1 MYQCHRMPGQTP
13 NYSGKLIQAKYNLFF
28 FFFFARLLIA
38 QIGPLIH
45 FSIQLLRQ
53 HWHEGRTG
61 AGSSSQ
67 APQKPVLPQRK
78 NHSRA
83 YEQQVDR
90 PTAKGTVWKCHPIFA
105 RIWIMLSLKSILRQ
119 LIWIQC
125 IFNTLLCLAVVTEL
139 ASVCKT
145 SWSWRKLPKSP
156 NRWLGFFLLKF
167 DKIICSP

>member
-1 MYQCHRMPGQTP
+1 MSAPFGSDASWKDCCYQDLLPPLHHAVWCASATACLAKHQTTLA
-13 NYSGKLIQAKYNLFF
+13 NWSRLNITSF

-67 APQKPVLPQRK
+67 APQKPALPQRK
-78 NHSRA
+78 SHSRA

-105 RIWIMLSLKSILRQ
+105 RIWMMLSLKSILRQ

-125 IFNTLLCLAVVTEL
+125 TFRYPLMSCCCYRVSQCL
-139 ASVCKT
+139 
-145 SWSWRKLPKSP
+145 
-156 NRWLGFFLLKF
+156 
-167 DKIICSP
+167 